1 MPVNGNHTKRSAP
14 MVMGRLALLVRPL
27 AGYMALAILAGLAG
41 HLCAAFLTVL
51 GASAVLAA
59 GGYALPLS
67 AGTALVLLAV
77 FAVLRGPL
85 RYGEQALQPFYRL
98 QAAGPDPGQ
107 GVPGAA
113 AALPRQAGGP
123 GPG

>member
-59 GGYALPLS
+59 GGYALPPLRRNS
-67 AGTALVLLAV
+67 AGAAGGV
-77 FAVLRGPL
+77 RG
-85 RYGEQALQPFYRL
+85 
-98 QAAGPDPGQ
+98 AAGP
-107 GVPGAA
+107 
-113 AALPRQAGGP
+113 AALW
-123 GPG
+123 